1 MGRSIISL
9 GSFDEFGPGMGLP
22 SMRGYLSA
30 TPYEGQAEI
39 VRYLDTKGEV
49 HMSGGIAYDVL
60 AGERIRLGPHCYKT
74 DGEFG
79 WWDSLP
85 YYIETYNLR
94 FPPEI
99 EARLLEKIRA
109 ERGVSQPTAD
119 TPSN

>member
-1 MGRSIISL
+1 MKKNLIPIGR
-9 GSFDEFGPGMGLP
+9 FDEFGPGMGLP

-60 AGERIRLGPHCYKT
+60 ASGRIRIGPKYYKT

-79 WWDSLP
+79 WWDYIP
-85 YYIETYNLR
+85 YYVETYNLR